1 MTLST
6 LHPNIPASSR
16 KSAFSSTHS
25 ISSVTSPHWRPL
37 AATMRK
43 KDRDLVLVVDDS
55 PDTLRMLTDAIEEAG
70 MTVLVAREGEH
81 ALSIVGKV
89 TPDVILMDAVMPG
102 TDGFETCR
110 RLKQNRALAHVPVIF
125 MTGLTDSV
133 HIIEGLEAGGV
144 DYVTKPIVPG
154 ELLARI
160 RVHLANARMAQSAR
174 TALDAFGRFLLAV
187 DGTGKVMWCTPQA
200 ARLLGTALTG
210 FDTEGYVVPSDVRAW
225 LDQSASAPASSPPTP
240 IELAAGSASKLRLLY
255 VGQVGTEERLLRVI
269 EGEAVSDQAV
279 LKSRLLVT
287 DREAEVLLWIAR
299 GKSNRDIAE
308 ILSLSPRTVNKH
320 LEQIF
325 TKLGVENRT
334 SAAAL
339 AVRTLGIR

>member
-1 MTLST
+1 
-6 LHPNIPASSR
+6 
-16 KSAFSSTHS
+16 
-25 ISSVTSPHWRPL
+25 
-37 AATMRK
+37 
-43 KDRDLVLVVDDS
+43 VLVVDDS

-200 ARLLGTALTG
+200 ARLLGTALSG